1 MPEQS
6 AAAGPTA
13 AGPTAAGP
21 TAAGPTAAGPTAAG
35 PTAAGPTAC
44 VAGKVV
50 IVTGAGRG
58 IGRVLAEAFAAEGA
72 DVAVSDIDAGN
83 LAGVAGQIE
92 SSGGSVLATP
102 ADVTD
107 ESAVAALLDATA
119 GKFGRVDVLVNNA
132 GIYYGLMPEP
142 ATEMSRARWDRTISV
157 NVWGTFLCSRAA
169 LPYLR
174 QAGGGS
180 IINVSSTTV
189 FMGSKG
195 LADYVASKGA
205 VIALTR
211 VLAQEFGEHGVR
223 VNAVAPGGTWTEA
236 TQLRFLSPDGSP
248 SPDPPEKIRAAA
260 IANQAIRRQQ
270 RPEDLIGV
278 VRFLAS
284 DSAAMVSGQVLVV
297 DGGMVMR

>member
-1 MPEQS
+1 MPEQTGQVPPS
-6 AAAGPTA
+6 LG
-13 AGPTAAGP
+13 
-21 TAAGPTAAGPTAAG
+21 
-35 PTAAGPTAC
+35 

-50 IVTGAGRG
+50 VVTGAGRG
-58 IGRVLAEAFAAEGA
+58 IGRVLAEAFAAEDA
-72 DVAVSDIDAGN
+72 DVVISDTDTAN
-83 LAGVAGQIE
+83 LTSVAEQVE
-92 SSGGSVLATP
+92 SAGGSVLAVP

-107 ESAVAALLDATA
+107 ESAVAALLAAAA
-119 GKFGRVDVLVNNA
+119 GKYGQIDVLVNNA

-142 ATEMSRARWDRTISV
+142 ATELPKARWDRTLEV

-174 QAGGGS
+174 QTGGS
-180 IINVSSTTV
+180 IVNVSSTTV

-211 VLAQEFGEHGVR
+211 VLAQEFGDEGVR

-236 TQLRFLSPDGSP
+236 TQLRYLNPDGSP
-248 SPDPPEKIRAAA
+248 NLEPPEKIRAAA
-260 IANQAIRRQQ
+260 IATQAIKRQQ

-284 DSAAMVSGQVLVV
+284 DGAAMISGQVLVV

>member
-1 MPEQS
+1 VPEQS
-6 AAAGPTA
+6 AAASQS
-13 AGPTAAGP
+13 AG
-21 TAAGPTAAGPTAAG
+21 
-35 PTAAGPTAC
+35 

-58 IGRVLAEAFAAEGA
+58 IGKVLAEAFAAENA
-72 DVAVSDIDAGN
+72 RLVISDIDQAN
-83 LAGVAGQIE
+83 LASVAE
-92 SSGGSVLATP
+92 HLDAGGGPVLAMP

-107 ESAVAALLDATA
+107 ESAVSALLQATVD
-119 GKFGRVDVLVNNA
+119 KYGRVDVLINNA

-142 ATEMSRARWDRTISV
+142 ATGLSRVRWDRTIQV
-157 NVWGTFLCSRAA
+157 NVWGTFLCSRVAF
-169 LPYLR
+169 PYMKE
-174 QAGGGS
+174 AGGGS
-180 IINVSSTTV
+180 IVNVSSTTV

-211 VLAQEFGEHGVR
+211 VLAQEFGDDHVR

-236 TQLRFLSPDGSP
+236 TQLRFLNPDGSVNL
-248 SPDPPEKIRAAA
+248 DPPEKIRAAA
-260 IANQAIRRQQ
+260 IANQAIKRQQ

-284 DSAAMVSGQVLVV
+284 DSAAMVTGQVLVV